1 MSESAPKS
9 SKFRPLLPAPPSDD
23 GSIASSSR
31 RLAKQS
37 SPVTAACIDCRK
49 RKTKCSGSRPT
60 CTACI
65 RRHVEC
71 VYDRGPNETQAK
83 VVKRKYEELKS
94 HSTPYERIF
103 DAIRSRS
110 EADVGAIVRKIRRG
124 ENVDDIARQVEHG
137 DLLLQSFLVPE
148 TRYRYEFPLSSN
160 LPPYLLLQSNVYLKS
175 LIYKWAPP
183 LSQGNAAESGPSSS
197 HQQPENAF
205 SEAEAPYLMPY
216 HAAKIIDTRLSSVAP
231 SKWTSVSSDDLLM
244 RRLLSAFFLQDHDW
258 WTAFQKDY
266 FLEDM
271 SKMHDEL
278 CSSLLVNALLAL
290 SCNYY
295 RGLDDRTE
303 FWNPQTLGY
312 RFLAEAKR
320 LWEYE
325 KGLDKL
331 TTIQAALVFHVIYSG
346 TGADKIGYAYTVQA
360 CAIAHK
366 IDLFNPTSVTENTR
380 LRDARHYTAW
390 ALFSWQS
397 LMSFHYFRPPLFNR
411 PPASLPDPK
420 HEPEW
425 YGEIWLKYPLGR
437 SLFPSSSGDVFKARA
452 EFAVIQNE
460 AAQRLFAGSTPAPQ
474 LSAAEV
480 AVFYFRFKGWYDSLP
495 EALSPRRAVLPSHLK
510 LHMHYFQ
517 ILLRLFQSPSL
528 INEPGSEADAAVVN
542 LFGQPPQ
549 ELLSYAKASLETLL
563 RAYYLRHGFE
573 WLDTYLLSLMLDV
586 AFIAIEEMKVQGS
599 DADLSAL
606 RSTIILLAKG
616 IYEQGQN
623 LFLGK
628 LVFNVVRGKMR
639 SEDLD
644 TLGQLARIEKIGEK
658 EAIGL
663 QQAQMEW
670 PVQITSMADDP
681 GSKKIGDLSKK
692 LMETSLESPGEDNT
706 L

>member
-9 SKFRPLLPAPPSDD
+9 SKFRPLLPAPPSHD

-31 RLAKQS
+31 RLARQS
-37 SPVTAACIDCRK
+37 SPVTAACIECRK
-49 RKTKCSGSRPT
+49 RKTK
-60 CTACI
+60 
-65 RRHVEC
+65 
-71 VYDRGPNETQAK
+71 AK
-83 VVKRKYEELKS
+83 VVKRKYEEIKS

-183 LSQGNAAESGPSSS
+183 LPLGNAAESGPSSS
-197 HQQPENAF
+197 HQQPDNAF

-271 SKMHDEL
+271 SKMHHEL

-295 RGLDDRTE
+295 RGLDGRTE

-331 TTIQAALVFHVIYSG
+331 TTIQAALVFHIIYSG

-366 IDLFNPTSVTENTR
+366 IDLFNPTSVTENI
-380 LRDARHYTAW
+380 
-390 ALFSWQS
+390 S

-411 PPASLPDPK
+411 PPAILPDPK

-437 SLFPSSSGDVFKARA
+437 TLFPSSSGDVFKARA

-460 AAQRLFAGSTPAPQ
+460 AARRLFAGSTPAPQ

-480 AVFYFRFKGWYDSLP
+480 AVFYFRFKGWYDGLP

-549 ELLSYAKASLETLL
+549 ELLSYAKVSLETLL

-658 EAIGL
+658 EAMGL

-692 LMETSLESPGEDNT
+692 LMETSLESPSEDNT